1 MPRFILA
8 TLAACATCLTA
19 QTAPPVAPAGPAA
32 PAGEVLGVGNF
43 IHVAANLDKSIE
55 FYRDV
60 IGLQLTGAPGPHL
73 FSANA
78 IVSTLY
84 DAVGKESRVASLKIP
99 GSEMAVEIVE
109 FKDIASVPAQPRLQD
124 PGAIILRLTVRDLGA
139 VMARLRQA
147 KTPVVTTGGEPLNLD
162 GSAGTAREVVVRDPD
177 GIFVRLVQPAASSGT
192 ASSSS
197 NVTGA
202 GFGITIGDTVKTMQ
216 FYRDALGFQPQVDAG
231 FHADKNQMLVTGTP
245 GAQFRRSIALVPGTA
260 FQVEFFEFH
269 GIDRRPAHP
278 AIHDPGASV
287 LRLRVRD
294 LDRMM
299 TQLKAAGASI
309 VSSGGEAV
317 TVGRSRAVIVR
328 ELNNLFLQP
337 MQTAPAP

>member
-1 MPRFILA
+1 MP
-8 TLAACATCLTA
+8 
-19 QTAPPVAPAGPAA
+19 QTARPVAPP
-32 PAGEVLGVGNF
+32 GEVLGVGNF

-60 IGLQLTGAPGPHL
+60 IGLQLTGPPGPHL

-84 DAVGKESRVASLKIP
+84 DAVGKESRVASLRIP

-109 FKDIASVPAQPRLQD
+109 FKDIASLPAQPRLQD
-124 PGAIILRLTVRDLGA
+124 PGAIILRLTVRDLDV
-139 VMARLRQA
+139 VMARLKQA
-147 KTPVVTTGGEPLNLD
+147 KTPVVTTGGEPLKLD
-162 GSAGTAREVVVRDPD
+162 GSAGATREVVVKDPD
-177 GIFVRLVQPAASSGT
+177 GIFVRLVQPDPLSGGTDSSSG
-192 ASSSS
+192 
-197 NVTGA
+197 NVIGA

-216 FYRDALGFQPQVDAG
+216 LYRDVLGFPSQVDAA
-231 FHADKNQMLVTGTP
+231 FHTDKNQMLLTGTP
-245 GAQFRRSIALVPGTA
+245 GAQFRRSTALVPGTA
-260 FQVEFFEFH
+260 FQVECFEFH
-269 GIDRRPAHP
+269 GIDQRPVHP

-299 TQLKAAGASI
+299 TELKAAGASI

-317 TVGRSRAVIVR
+317 SIGRSRAVIVR
-328 ELNNLFLQP
+328 EPNNLFLQP
-337 MQTAPAP
+337 MQAAPAP